1 MIAKP
6 LSLPHPD
13 RVRSCDDSILGGGV
27 GGGAGWITLQSALQ
41 HVINQPIP
49 GPTKAGGGS
58 EVLFLPSQS
67 VQVGESTSQRD
78 EITT

>member
-27 GGGAGWITLQSALQ
+27 GGGRAGSLCNL
-41 HVINQPIP
+41 HY
-49 GPTKAGGGS
+49 
-58 EVLFLPSQS
+58 
-67 VQVGESTSQRD
+67 ST
-78 EITT
+78 

>member
-6 LSLPHPD
+6 LSLRHP
-13 RVRSCDDSILGGGV
+13 VRSCDDSILGGGAR
-27 GGGAGWITLQSALQ
+27 AGSLCTSALR
-41 HVINQPIP
+41 HVINQPTP
-49 GPTKAGGGS
+49 DPTKAGGGS